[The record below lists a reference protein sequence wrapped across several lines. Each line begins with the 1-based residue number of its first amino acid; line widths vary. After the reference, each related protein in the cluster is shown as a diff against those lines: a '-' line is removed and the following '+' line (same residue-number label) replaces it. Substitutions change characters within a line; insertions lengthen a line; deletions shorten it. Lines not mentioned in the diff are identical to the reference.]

1 MFENPE
7 MKFATGL
14 LVSITNRD
22 IDKLVAKKLG
32 RVNIKPWEEKYMNL
46 FSTDLLERRGAA
58 E

>member
-1 MFENPE
+1 MLENPE

-14 LVSITNRD
+14 LVSITNYD

-32 RVNIKPWEEKYMNL
+32 RVNIKLWEEKYMNL
-46 FSTDLLERRGAA
+46 FSTDLLEGRGAA